1 MKTIRVSLI
10 GAAAAESMSTVSN
23 GKVAGVTS
31 KGAFLRAA
39 DRIMFL
45 TAADYRSPFNLTL
58 DRVDHLFTSLQPGDT
73 FEVLQGVIAFPTR
86 HYQLDSSNAI
96 IWQPSEPVP
105 VLNTLAQQ
113 KERIEHLEER
123 LQSIDPQKGFLF
135 LSQSLERTVTGNQR
149 NIYHGAYKMV
159 QEFKL
164 QRKEP
169 FMAAALKL
177 LGAGGGLTPSG
188 DDFLAGFFLYH
199 LRNAQAGGKSFDFLA
214 EWCDELVKISFE
226 KTTTIS
232 ANRLEYAAR
241 GWSEE
246 LFLLLIDHLFDTSI
260 PFDNDKIQML
270 MDFGHSS
277 GIDTLMGIS
286 FAVDSLL

>member
-1 MKTIRVSLI
+1 MKTIRVSLV

-45 TAADYRSPFNLTL
+45 TAEDYRSPFNLTL
-58 DRVDHLFTSLQPGDT
+58 DRVEQLFTSLQPGDT
-73 FEVLQGVIAFPTR
+73 FEVLQGGIAFPTR
-86 HYQLDSSNAI
+86 HFQLDTSSAI

-105 VLNTLAQQ
+105 VLITLAQQ
-113 KERIEHLEER
+113 KGRIDHLVER

-135 LSQSLERTVTGNQR
+135 LSQPLEGMVTDNQR
-149 NIYHGAYKMV
+149 NIHQAAYTMV
-159 QEFKL
+159 QEFKA
-164 QRKEP
+164 QRKER
-169 FMAAALKL
+169 FIAAAQKL

-188 DDFLAGFFLYH
+188 DDFIAGFFLYH
-199 LRNAQAGGKSFDFLA
+199 FRNAQAGGKRFDFLA
-214 EWCDELVKISFE
+214 EWCNELVKISYE

-232 ANRLEYAAR
+232 ANRLEYTAR

-246 LFLLLIDHLFDTSI
+246 LFLLLIDYLFDTTI

-277 GIDTLMGIS
+277 GTDTLIGIS